1 MSQVKGF
8 LAGGV
13 ILLTILGAAS
23 FSTPHAF
30 PNLPSQTSQADSGQ
44 TMQALLSEV
53 HQLRLA
59 IQRSNLNTYHAQV
72 TLERFRLQQQQVDRL
87 NDKLGGVRAQIARL
101 QIDKSRLQGD
111 SPRLEAQL
119 SQESDP
125 GKRREL
131 ENQQQAIKLEVERLL
146 ETVSQQREME
156 SQLNGQLQIE
166 QAKLNELNE
175 RLDALQKEL
184 ENMDK
189 PQQNGQRQ

>member
-1 MSQVKGF
+1 MSRVKGF
-8 LAGGV
+8 LASGV

-23 FSTPHAF
+23 FSAPTG
-30 PNLPSQTSQADSGQ
+30 QTSQGDSGQ

-72 TLERFRLQQQQVDRL
+72 TLERLRLQQQQVDRV
-87 NDKLGGVRAQIARL
+87 NDKLGGARALIARV
-101 QIDKSRLQGD
+101 QMDRSRLQAD
-111 SPRLEAQL
+111 LPRLETQL

-125 GKRREL
+125 GRRRDM
-131 ENQQQAIKLEVERLL
+131 ENQQQAIKLEVERQL
-146 ETVSQQREME
+146 ETISQQRELE
-156 SQLNGQLQIE
+156 SQLSAQVQVE

-184 ENMDK
+184 ENVDK
-189 PQQNGQRQ
+189 PQPKR

>member
-1 MSQVKGF
+1 
-8 LAGGV
+8 
-13 ILLTILGAAS
+13 
-23 FSTPHAF
+23 
-30 PNLPSQTSQADSGQ
+30 
-44 TMQALLSEV
+44 MQALLSEV

-156 SQLNGQLQIE
+156 SQLNGQVQVE
-166 QAKLNELNE
+166 QAKLNELND
-175 RLDALQKEL
+175 RLDTLQKEL
-184 ENMDK
+184 ENVDQ
-189 PQQNGQRQ
+189 PQQNGKRQ